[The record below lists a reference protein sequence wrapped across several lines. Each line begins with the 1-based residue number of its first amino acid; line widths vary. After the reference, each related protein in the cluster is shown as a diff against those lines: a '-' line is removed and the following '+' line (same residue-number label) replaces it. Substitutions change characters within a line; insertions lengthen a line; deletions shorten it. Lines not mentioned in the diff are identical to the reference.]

1 MQRIALPSAFA
12 LALAASLALPSA
24 ASASGTP
31 GEDVLDVALPAVYI
45 AGGAAL
51 LTLQAVDFAD
61 VSRFPTLLAP
71 LEVFLYGVPLA
82 VVGVVRL
89 VDHDYGW
96 GALALSS
103 GLWFTAHAIYITA
116 RPEPPRTN
124 VAVAVSREALFLSV
138 NQRF

>member
-1 MQRIALPSAFA
+1 MQRIALPLAFAFA
-12 LALAASLALPSA
+12 LTASLALPSS
-24 ASASGTP
+24 ASASDVP
-31 GEDVLDVALPAVYI
+31 GQDVLDVALPAVYI

-71 LEVFLYGVPLA
+71 LEAFIYGIPLA
-82 VVGVVRL
+82 VVGTERL

-116 RPEPPRTN
+116 RPAPPRTN
-124 VAVAVSREALFLSV
+124 VAVAVGREALFLSLD
-138 NQRF
+138 QRF